1 MATRKKKTAKKAKK
15 TTTRSDKNA
24 DGPESPEGFKS
35 VRSGT
40 SDGYFRVEEG
50 AWIQGV
56 IMGRYFKQSGNF
68 PGFYYQLRL
77 TKPCG
82 FVQKKDEDGEY
93 YDTEAEE
100 GEIISA
106 DERSIMTGLQPFAE
120 EAPDKL
126 YEVWIHF
133 EEKQKNGGR
142 TFWKGDAKV
151 MPYHQPDQGP
161 DNEAGALGGVDD
173 EVPF

>member
-1 MATRKKKTAKKAKK
+1 MAARKKKTAKKAEQQGNSSNG
-15 TTTRSDKNA
+15 T
-24 DGPESPEGFKS
+24 PEAPAGFKS
-35 VRSGT
+35 VRSG
-40 SDGYFRVEEG
+40 SADGYFRVEEG
-50 AWIQGV
+50 AWIQAV
-56 IMGRYFKQSGNF
+56 IMGRYFKQGGNF
-68 PGFYYQLRL
+68 PGFYYQLKL
-77 TKPCG
+77 TKPCE
-82 FVQKKDEDGEY
+82 FVQKKDQDGEY
-93 YDTEAEE
+93 YNTGAEV

-133 EEKQKNGGR
+133 EEKQQNGGR

-151 MPYHQPDQGP
+151 MPYEPR
-161 DNEAGALGGVDD
+161 D